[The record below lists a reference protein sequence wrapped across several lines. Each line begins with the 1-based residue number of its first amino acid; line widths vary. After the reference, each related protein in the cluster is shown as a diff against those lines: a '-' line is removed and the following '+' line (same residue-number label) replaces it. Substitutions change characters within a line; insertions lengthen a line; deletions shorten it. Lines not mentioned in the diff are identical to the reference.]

1 MAAVAEEP
9 VAEST
14 DDAGEAPVDADPA
27 PAADA
32 AEPAPEAVESV
43 QAQPDRGARPPRG
56 LPPRTAREQARLSA
70 AVERVGG
77 ADVIREA
84 LRPKRDEAGKPLK
97 WAAVCCEAA
106 RGLKPGDP
114 VFAAWVRLAGTPVR
128 EVKGKVPDDRPQ
140 RGGRPGGPGG
150 SGPGGG
156 GRGRPDGGN
165 GRGRRDDRGGR
176 GDRSDRASRED
187 MAKHAY
193 GGRVGAKIVIPGF
206 EAPAASDDD

>member
-1 MAAVAEEP
+1 MN
-9 VAEST
+9 
-14 DDAGEAPVDADPA
+14 AGP
-27 PAADA
+27 
-32 AEPAPEAVESV
+32 
-43 QAQPDRGARPPRG
+43 RPPREIAALSG
-56 LPPRTAREQARLSA
+56 REQARLSA

-77 ADVIREA
+77 PDVIREA

-128 EVKGKVPDDRPQ
+128 EIKTKVPDERPQ
-140 RGGRPGGPGG
+140 RGGRGGGPG
-150 SGPGGG
+150 SGRGRSDGGG
-156 GRGRPDGGN
+156 GRGR
-165 GRGRRDDRGGR
+165 DDRGGRGGREGR

-206 EAPAASDDD
+206 EAPAAPGDD